1 MTKHIKLRIER
12 ITKCKDKKYVDD
24 VIDSII
30 DSLHDFPNTVEKI
43 GLCRNKDMF
52 IVKFDLKVSK
62 LGDLVWMLVKEF
74 MSTIYETEP
83 LIELSISETEDKA
96 QTGITYKFFTYKPHE
111 ETEI

>member
-1 MTKHIKLRIER
+1 MTKHIRLRIER